1 MRGRKPVPTILRKLH
16 GNPRKVPVPKFEPKP
31 DGDLSAAPDW
41 FNKPQQACWNY
52 ALNNAPPGLLK
63 RIDLGVLV
71 VWAVAEDLHRQAAE
85 AQAKVGLLVRIKT
98 RATIN
103 QDDPGVPA
111 ASPYI
116 NIINQQA
123 KIMLKA
129 ASELGFTP
137 VSRPRIYGGA
147 STLGPNFNA
156 GAYEAERERGG
167 KPSIPLEDYL
177 ASAPKPPAMH

>member
-1 MRGRKPVPTILRKLH
+1 MRGRKPVPTALRKLH
-16 GNPRKVPVPKFEPKP
+16 GNPRKVALPKFEPKP
-31 DGDLSAAPDW
+31 EGDLSDAPDW
-41 FNKPQQACWNY
+41 LSESQRISWAY
-52 ALNNAPPGLLK
+52 ALQNAPPGLLK
-63 RIDLGVLV
+63 RIDRGVLV
-71 VWAVAEDLHRQAAE
+71 VWAVAEDLHRQAAA

-123 KIMLKA
+123 KIMIKA

-137 VSRPRIYGGA
+137 VSRPRVYGGP
-147 STLGPNFNA
+147 SVPGPNFNIAA
-156 GAYEAERERGG
+156 GETRDEGRMSLDEF
-167 KPSIPLEDYL
+167 L
-177 ASAPKPPAMH
+177 ASAPKRPFMN

>member
-1 MRGRKPVPTILRKLH
+1 MRGRKPVPSTLRKLH
-16 GNPRKVPVPKFEPKP
+16 GNPRKVAMPKNEPKP
-31 DGDLSAAPDW
+31 DGDLSDAPDW
-41 FNKPQQACWNY
+41 FSGPQLESWRY
-52 ALNNAPPGLLK
+52 ALSNAPPGLLK
-63 RIDLGVLV
+63 RIDGGVLV

-137 VSRPRIYGGA
+137 VSRPRIYGGPSA
-147 STLGPNFNA
+147 PGPNFGVNP
-156 GAYEAERERGG
+156 AETTKDHISLDE
-167 KPSIPLEDYL
+167 YL
-177 ASAPKPPAMH
+177 ARAPKRPFMN